1 MADAKQGK
9 TPEDYY
15 NGQSQ
20 SRVVL
25 AKPRLG
31 GFGTSSFASSSS
43 KSCNPFGSVLRPP
56 QLKPGNNPFLKVSE
70 PEGGNAEKKNET
82 VTSVDT
88 RLNETKDEEA
98 PKFVPL
104 GSSSVAPRTT
114 TSVPTPAQP
123 TTSTSSSGFVFGQ
136 NLSERVVIKENVNNG
151 EASIDHSSSNGS
163 SELLFTSAVASA
175 VKENVQVQDEA
186 AAEGGE
192 GLAAAAAEY
201 ERSHARPPPPTSY
214 CTMTGEEDEINVLQ
228 ISCRL
233 FAWESGS
240 WRERGRG
247 VLRLNDGAAGGA
259 AGGAA
264 SGAAGGAGGARLV
277 ARVAGSLR
285 VVLNTKL
292 WPDMVVERAGN
303 KSLRITAADAQ
314 QQVKLFLIM
323 GAPADISQLHRAL
336 MARISL
342 SKRSSISPKE
352 DENSQRS
359 AERLEAASDE
369 IDYLEKS
376 VDDLNQEGEGSN
388 FDEEQLTEDAPTN
401 RQSDIRK
408 NRIQCSDDKTDD
420 EKSNM
425 SEDMSEDKE
434 AKALKRKE
442 PVDDETSSKR
452 QCQEC

>member
-9 TPEDYY
+9 TPEDFY
-15 NGQSQ
+15 NGSSQ

-31 GFGTSSFASSSS
+31 GFGTSTFASSSS
-43 KSCNPFGSVLRPP
+43 KNCNPFGSVLRPP
-56 QLKPGNNPFLKVSE
+56 QLKPGNNPFLKISDADEAKAEKEKGTEGVDNRLKETKE
-70 PEGGNAEKKNET
+70 PEP
-82 VTSVDT
+82 
-88 RLNETKDEEA
+88 

-104 GSSSVAPRTT
+104 GSSSVAPRTNT
-114 TSVPTPAQP
+114 TVPAPVQPA
-123 TTSTSSSGFVFGQ
+123 TTTSSSGFVFGQ

-151 EASIDHSSSNGS
+151 EASVDHSSSNGA
-163 SELLFTSAVASA
+163 SELLFTSAAAS
-175 VKENVQVQDEA
+175 VKENSSQAQDEA
-186 AAEGGE
+186 NEGGE

-201 ERSHARPPPPTSY
+201 ERSHARPPPPAAY

-247 VLRLNDGAAGGA
+247 VLRLNDGAGSG
-259 AGGAA
+259 
-264 SGAAGGAGGARLV
+264 SGAGARLV

-292 WPDMVVERAGN
+292 WPEMVVERAGN

-323 GAPADISQLHRAL
+323 GAPGDISQLHRAL
-336 MARISL
+336 MSRISL
-342 SKRSSISPKE
+342 SKRNSLSTKE

-359 AERLEAASDE
+359 AERLEAATDE
-369 IDYLEKS
+369 NDYLENEKS
-376 VDDLNQEGEGSN
+376 VDDSNQEEDDIQTSGE
-388 FDEEQLTEDAPTN
+388 TTN
-401 RQSDIRK
+401 RHNIEDDRLDTSV
-408 NRIQCSDDKTDD
+408 DKTDD
-420 EKSNM
+420 ASNM
-425 SEDMSEDKE
+425 SEDLTDKE
-434 AKALKRKE
+434 TKALKRKE
-442 PVDDETSSKR
+442 PVQDETSTKR
-452 QCQEC
+452 QCQEV

>member
-9 TPEDYY
+9 TPEDFY

-88 RLNETKDEEA
+88 RLNETKDVEA

-136 NLSERVVIKENVNNG
+136 NLSERVVIKETVNNG
-151 EASIDHSSSNGS
+151 EASVDHSSSNGS

-175 VKENVQVQDEA
+175 VKENVPVQDEA
-186 AAEGGE
+186 AVEGGE

-233 FAWESGS
+233 FAW
-240 WRERGRG
+240 
-247 VLRLNDGAAGGA
+247 A
-259 AGGAA
+259 
-264 SGAAGGAGGARLV
+264 AGGARLV

-359 AERLEAASDE
+359 AERLEAAADE

-376 VDDLNQEGEGSN
+376 VDDSNQEDEGSN

-401 RQSDIRK
+401 RQGDVTK
-408 NRIQCSDDKTDD
+408 NRLHCSDDKTDD

-425 SEDMSEDKE
+425 SEDMTEDKE
-434 AKALKRKE
+434 TKALKRKE